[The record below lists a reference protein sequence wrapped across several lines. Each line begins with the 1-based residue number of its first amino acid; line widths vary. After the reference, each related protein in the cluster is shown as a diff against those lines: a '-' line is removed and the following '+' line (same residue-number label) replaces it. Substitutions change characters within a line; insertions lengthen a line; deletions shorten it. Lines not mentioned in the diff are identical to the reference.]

1 MYAAYS
7 GQNALEQGARK
18 NKRRVVNISRP
29 SSLSNVDLLE
39 MQSVIPQWTKNSTRI
54 STEVQ
59 RARGRACFNN
69 HWGQGWESKVSRQV
83 SKLEAEIETWG
94 ETRGQEMDRGQ
105 D

>member
-1 MYAAYS
+1 MHHILVRMPWS
-7 GQNALEQGARK
+7 KGPGK

-29 SSLSNVDLLE
+29 SSLSNADLFE
-39 MQSVIPQWTKNSTRI
+39 VQSVIPQGTKDSTWI

-59 RARGRACFNN
+59 RAGGWACFNN
-69 HWGQGWESKVSRQV
+69 HWDQGWESKVSRQV

-94 ETRGQEMDRGQ
+94 KAGGQETNRGQ